1 VVVTV
6 GSQQALDLIT
16 RIFVNPGDVVLAEG
30 PSYVGALGTFA
41 SYQANVVHVP
51 MDDAGLVPEA
61 LAETIARLAAER
73 QQAKFL
79 YTVPSFHN
87 PGGVTLT
94 VERRARVLEICQRAG
109 LLVIEDNPYGLLGF
123 DGEPLRA
130 LRAEDPHGV
139 VYLGTFSKTIAP
151 GLRVGWALAPPGIRD
166 KLVLAAEAA
175 VLCHSSL
182 AQLMVRE
189 YLTGQAWQEQ
199 VKGLRELYR
208 ERRDAML
215 EVQVPRRG

>member
-61 LAETIARLAAER
+61 LAETIGRLAAER

-94 VERRARVLEICQRAG
+94 VERR
-109 LLVIEDNPYGLLGF
+109 
-123 DGEPLRA
+123 
-130 LRAEDPHGV
+130 
-139 VYLGTFSKTIAP
+139 P
-151 GLRVGWALAPPGIRD
+151 GCWRSASGPA
-166 KLVLAAEAA
+166 
-175 VLCHSSL
+175 CS
-182 AQLMVRE
+182 
-189 YLTGQAWQEQ
+189 
-199 VKGLRELYR
+199 
-208 ERRDAML
+208 
-215 EVQVPRRG
+215 